1 MAKNKTAA
9 LFEGKRI
16 RRHWDEE
23 KELWHFSVVD
33 VVGVLSGS
41 IDLCNYW
48 KVLKSW
54 VKQEGSEVVTKCNQ
68 LKMKATDDKY
78 HLTDAVDMETML
90 CLIQS
95 IPSPKAEPFK
105 LWLARVGYERLYI
118 SHFIKQFIRPEYCF
132 SISHDECFIRFQFTD
147 KIF

>member
-1 MAKNKTAA
+1 MAKNKTVA

-68 LKMKATDDKY
+68 LVVLAKKFFKNIVNQGVCTSVEPIVDVSVAKIDDDRNTKQNGNQLLSKY
-78 HLTDAVDMETML
+78 
-90 CLIQS
+90 
-95 IPSPKAEPFK
+95 K
-105 LWLARVGYERLYI
+105 LWSTLFCVENV
-118 SHFIKQFIRPEYCF
+118 
-132 SISHDECFIRFQFTD
+132 
-147 KIF
+147 